1 MVAITVSVAVIC
13 VVYPLVAYPVAV
25 MFTTNIV
32 DFDVHNMNLDLN
44 LDLDLDLD
52 LMFLVSVSESE
63 AGTESERTF

>member
-44 LDLDLDLD
+44 LDLDLDL
-52 LMFLVSVSESE
+52 MFLVSVSESE

>member
-44 LDLDLDLD
+44 LDLDLDL
-52 LMFLVSVSESE
+52 MFLVSVSECE